1 MYRSASTEI
10 TILLRKIATTAM
22 IDCVPHMIPSC
33 WFETKANSDSM
44 LIWKIVL
51 KYFKKFLEKG
61 LLQRLF
67 KYVFRTAAAL
77 SVWNKLL
84 VEDFPN
90 GMQLLLFC
98 TKVKEQS
105 ETVARKF
112 DSERETTFFE
122 MLMIYNVND
131 LQIIWNLVSKF
142 VMNCL

>member
-1 MYRSASTEI
+1 MYCSASTEI
-10 TILLRKIATTAM
+10 TILLRKICNSSATTAVV
-22 IDCVPHMIPSC
+22 DCVPHMIPNC
-33 WFETKANSDSM
+33 WFETLTNSESM

-61 LLQRLF
+61 LLQRIF

-77 SVWNKLL
+77 SVWNELL

-112 DSERETTFFE
+112 DSERETTFF
-122 MLMIYNVND
+122 LSKIAIY
-131 LQIIWNLVSKF
+131 LSYYFFFIY
-142 VMNCL
+142 